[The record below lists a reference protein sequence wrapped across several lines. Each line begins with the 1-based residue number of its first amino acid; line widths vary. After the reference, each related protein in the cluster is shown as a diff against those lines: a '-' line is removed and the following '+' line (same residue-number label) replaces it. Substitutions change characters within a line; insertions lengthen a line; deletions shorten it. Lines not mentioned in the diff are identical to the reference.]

1 MLMKQSV
8 GERIRFLRRQMG
20 VSQEELAE
28 RIGISAKHLSKIE
41 RDETSF
47 TVQILMTLSKSFG
60 VSTDYILTGESYTLS
75 DKEKMLVLLNE

>member
-8 GERIRFLRRQMG
+8 GERIRFLRRQM
-20 VSQEELAE
+20 
-28 RIGISAKHLSKIE
+28 
-41 RDETSF
+41 
-47 TVQILMTLSKSFG
+47 G